1 MRIIRALITATSYS
15 GQHVLTNPCQIAT
28 DTPSLAC
35 EVEAHIRRREF
46 RSADVRVRGN
56 EVLIDKDG
64 NSWSPTSIPFHEP
77 HFYNSVQQ
85 SWSLLGFLPAH
96 EAHTRGS

>member
-1 MRIIRALITATSYS
+1 M
-15 GQHVLTNPCQIAT
+15 PIAT

-64 NSWSPTSIPFHEP
+64 NSWSPTFIPFTNLISTIVCTKAGVYWDP
-77 HFYNSVQQ
+77 C
-85 SWSLLGFLPAH
+85 LLMRHILVAASYATFHLV
-96 EAHTRGS
+96 SMDL